1 MIEELF
7 YNQWLF
13 PIPRRTLE
21 FEATTSVFDPMLSKK
36 SFWGNRLNFLKPL
49 MRFVRRDVRDHIV
62 S

>member
-21 FEATTSVFDPMLSKK
+21 FEATTSVFGPRYGSRTVAIEAH
-36 SFWGNRLNFLKPL
+36 ST
-49 MRFVRRDVRDHIV
+49 I
-62 S
+62 